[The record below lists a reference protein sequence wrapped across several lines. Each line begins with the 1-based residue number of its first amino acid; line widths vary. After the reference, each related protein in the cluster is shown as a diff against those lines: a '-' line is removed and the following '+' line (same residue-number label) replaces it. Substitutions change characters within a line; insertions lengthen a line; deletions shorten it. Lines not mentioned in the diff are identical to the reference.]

1 MGFNSGFKGLTDSP
15 LQGYRQQRTAQFVST
30 VVAFHFP
37 IVKEILDNGKG
48 VMICGLR
55 PVLD

>member
-1 MGFNSGFKGLTDSP
+1 MPNLEGADDIGIMARGE
-15 LQGYRQQRTAQFVST
+15 FVST

-37 IVKEILDNGKG
+37 VVKEILDNGDG